1 METLMQDDA
10 LEQPATMELEKQHP
24 AVQSI
29 AIAQAAGKAAF
40 APAGGS
46 SLNRGHPEGSA
57 LPSLTEMRAAEGVSR
72 QYAEYV
78 RGLVHRHEGQR
89 RTAGWEQRL
98 YALQATLLD
107 RHRNAYATAT
117 NTPGPQRHRVLELF
131 NATTEAEIE
140 AMAGENLGLALR
152 YANSIFYGTHLTAIS
167 LPDIGEMTDFDV
179 LVAVNTGSWP
189 SMHEGLR
196 LVRGR
201 GGTITH
207 HSGNIERH
215 AIGQFE
221 LQRLQQMGV
230 SGRVRLT
237 QVDLMDRMPTQIWRL
252 RASDKKA
259 AEAFKVNTVA
269 YMKAVTQVTLSLLLM
284 AW

>member
-1 METLMQDDA
+1 MQDDA

-24 AVQSI
+24 AVRSI

-57 LPSLTEMRAAEGVSR
+57 LPSLTEMRNAEGVSM

-117 NTPGPQRHRVLELF
+117 NTAGPQRHRVLELF
-131 NATTEAEIE
+131 NATTQAEIE

-167 LPDIGEMTDFDV
+167 IPDIGEMTDFDV
-179 LVAVNTGSWP
+179 QVAVNTGSWP

-207 HSGNIERH
+207 HSGNIESH

-237 QVDLMDRMPTQIWRL
+237 QVDLMDRMPTHIWRL

-269 YMKAVTQVTLSLLLM
+269 YMKAVTEVTLSLLLM